1 MQSHHLSFERR
12 LKKEQGLFD
21 LAHLTLMNVNEV
33 NCGKSRE
40 HHFKREYGWV
50 LLHRHKVPLL
60 KDVRE
65 NQDLEE
71 YGAA

>member
-1 MQSHHLSFERR
+1 VLI
-12 LKKEQGLFD
+12 
-21 LAHLTLMNVNEV
+21 NVNEV
-33 NCGKSRE
+33 DDGETRE
-40 HHFKREYGWV
+40 RHFEREYGGV
-50 LLHRHKVPLL
+50 LLHRYEVAVL